1 LGRGKGQN
9 TSSQQDSRKFDIPIW
24 HFKDEV
30 ALNPHECRSERVH
43 SSIWPHY
50 TKRKKCRAR
59 HFSHFVSGPHVDRLA
74 RAAELPEASI
84 VDSVLKIMS
93 PDNQEPEEL
102 EQLTRQAYAMLPRIK
117 ITDLLIEVDEWT
129 SFTAHFYS
137 PAQRRGRLRPSV
149 AAKRNPR

>member
-1 LGRGKGQN
+1 VYL
-9 TSSQQDSRKFDIPIW
+9 QQRCEELDTEF
-24 HFKDEV
+24 
-30 ALNPHECRSERVH
+30 LRVN
-43 SSIWPHY
+43 
-50 TKRKKCRAR
+50 
-59 HFSHFVSGPHVDRLA
+59 RLA

-84 VDSVLKIMS
+84 VDSVLKVMP
-93 PDNQEPEEL
+93 PDDQESEEL